1 MKSSMACTGGL
12 GNPRTISI
20 KGRRRFN
27 TFDWHCIVASSGAA
41 WARRFDA
48 AEQAAVWAARV
59 GKPVNVPPLGR
70 VSFVVLGAGMF
81 G

>member
-1 MKSSMACTGGL
+1 M
-12 GNPRTISI
+12 SI
-20 KGRRRFN
+20 KGRRRSN
-27 TFDWHCIVASSGAA
+27 TFDRHCVVASNGAA

-59 GKPVNVPPLGR
+59 GKPSSVAPLGR